1 MSILSIIL
9 IAISLAIDAFAVSIA
24 IGSVIRILKIRHA
37 TRVGLF
43 FGLFQ
48 GIMPIIGWGAG
59 NSFIQYIDKAG
70 PLVAF
75 GILLFIGGKMIYESR
90 KMESSSLPADP
101 LSFLPMLMFAVATS
115 IDALG
120 VGFSFSLIHVTV
132 IMPAII
138 ISVITFLMSFAGVY
152 IGDHLGHLF
161 ENKIELAAGV
171 ILIIVGVK
179 ILLENWPL

>member
-70 PLVAF
+70 PLIAF

-90 KMESSSLPADP
+90 QMESSSLPADP
-101 LSFLPMLMFAVATS
+101 LSFLPMIMFAVATS

-120 VGFSFSLIHVTV
+120 VGFSFSLIHITA

-138 ISVITFLMSFAGVY
+138 ISIITFLMSFAGVY

-161 ENKIELAAGV
+161 ENKIEMIAGI
-171 ILIIVGVK
+171 ILIAVGAK
-179 ILLENWPL
+179 ILLENLVF